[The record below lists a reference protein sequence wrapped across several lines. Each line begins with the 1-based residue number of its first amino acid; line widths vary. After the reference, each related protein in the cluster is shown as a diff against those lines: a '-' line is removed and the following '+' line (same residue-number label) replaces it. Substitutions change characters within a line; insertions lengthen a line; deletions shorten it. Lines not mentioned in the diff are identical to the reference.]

1 MPESAGLSAHRP
13 GQGIYARGAAAGALL
28 LVALFASWRL
38 YYNLRAGF
46 GVESSYTLLWMP
58 LPVAA
63 LWAAGLF
70 VVLGVFTF
78 LFTFGVGTGW
88 QALDGKTRASV
99 DLLIDTEAE
108 LAKVSWP
115 GRDDLLRATSA
126 VLFLIL
132 VLGAFLFGVD
142 WFVMHVLRMLNVLP
156 R

>member
-1 MPESAGLSAHRP
+1 MPEPTGLSPHRP
-13 GQGIYARGAAAGALL
+13 GQGIYARSAAAAALL

-38 YYNLRAGF
+38 YYNLIGF
-46 GVESSYTLLWMP
+46 GVESYCTLLRMK

-63 LWAAGLF
+63 LWSAGLF
-70 VVLGVFTF
+70 VVLGAFTF

-99 DLLIDTEAE
+99 DLLIDSEAE

-126 VLFLIL
+126 VLVLIL
-132 VLGAFLFGVD
+132 VLGAFLFMVD
-142 WFVMHVLRMLNVLP
+142 RFVTYVLSMLNVLP
-156 R
+156 K